1 MVERN
6 RQGPGEERENQERRS
21 GQRTSGEQLRGSQ
34 SYPNQDRYGA
44 EGNRQSRGQNFEPGQ
59 SGWNEYAQPQ
69 SSRPGGYAQNY
80 GGEQRYGQ
88 SERGYGTGH
97 ERSGQRYERQV
108 SGSYSQQSQDRYA
121 QRDYGAQ
128 QGQHEHDLPV
138 YGSGRG
144 PYAHLAG
151 YGADSGV
158 GPDNY
163 VIGSQQHEGEW
174 RGSDQHFGP
183 RPYYSQQQQR
193 PSYGPYGQQQSQRDY
208 GAWGAQGY
216 GGEGGSGAQGYG
228 GQGAYARYGSQ
239 SDYGTPGGYGGD
251 RIYRQSG
258 PHLPTGGGARFG
270 NQVSYGQGVYGG
282 YGQGDMGTSTG
293 QGGQS
298 WGNWGQS
305 GAMGRSQRRGP
316 KGYQRSDERL
326 KEEICERLMT
336 RWDIDSSEV
345 SVEVASGKVTLEG
358 TVPDR
363 RMRHEIEDLIDSCH
377 GVQDI
382 ENHVR
387 VQSSYGSTSS
397 GSASES
403 HGSQYS
409 QSNQGSVGSQQSESG
424 TSSSMSSGGQSS
436 LNAAQSGQDSSTGS
450 TLGST
455 TRSSAPARSA
465 SSEKKDT

>member
-6 RQGPGEERENQERRS
+6 RQGPGEEREYQERQ
-21 GQRTSGEQLRGSQ
+21 GEQRTSGEQLRGSQ
-34 SYPNQDRYGA
+34 SYQNQDRYGA
-44 EGNRQSRGQNFEPGQ
+44 EGQSRGQNFKPSQ

-69 SSRPGGYAQNY
+69 QSRPGYAQSY
-80 GGEQRYGQ
+80 GGEQSYGQSQRGYGVSQDRYGQ
-88 SERGYGTGH
+88 PNRDQ
-97 ERSGQRYERQV
+97 GQ
-108 SGSYSQQSQDRYA
+108 GFGGYSQQSQDRYA
-121 QRDYGAQ
+121 QQRDYGAQ

-163 VIGSQQHEGEW
+163 VIGARQHEGEW
-174 RGSDQHFGP
+174 HGSDQHFGP

-228 GQGAYARYGSQ
+228 GQGAYGRYGSQ

-258 PHLPTGGGARFG
+258 PQQPTGGGARFG

-293 QGGQS
+293 QSGQS

-305 GAMGRSQRRGP
+305 GVMGRSQHRGP

-326 KEEICERLMT
+326 KEEICERLIT

-345 SVEVASGKVTLEG
+345 SVEVQGGKVTLEG

-363 RMRHEIEDLIDSCH
+363 RMRHQIEDLIDDCH

-382 ENHVR
+382 ENRVR

-397 GSASES
+397 GSAAE
-403 HGSQYS
+403 
-409 QSNQGSVGSQQSESG
+409 N
-424 TSSSMSSGGQSS
+424 
-436 LNAAQSGQDSSTGS
+436 
-450 TLGST
+450 
-455 TRSSAPARSA
+455 RSSQ
-465 SSEKKDT
+465 ENQT

>member
-1 MVERN
+1 MVERY
-6 RQGPGEERENQERRS
+6 RQGPGSEREDQE
-21 GQRTSGEQLRGSQ
+21 
-34 SYPNQDRYGA
+34 RYGA
-44 EGNRQSRGQNFEPGQ
+44 EGSRPSREQDFRSGQ
-59 SGWNEYAQPQ
+59 SAQGDYGQ
-69 SSRPGGYAQNY
+69 AQQHRPGGYAQSY
-80 GGEQRYGQ
+80 GGQQGYGAEQGEYGQ
-88 SERGYGTGH
+88 RPRGQESYG
-97 ERSGQRYERQV
+97 RQ
-108 SGSYSQQSQDRYA
+108 GFGGYSQQAQGSQYRYPQ
-121 QRDYGAQ
+121 QRDYDTYRQ
-128 QGQHEHDLPV
+128 NEHELPV

-163 VIGSQQHEGEW
+163 LVGGRSHEGEW
-174 RGSDQHFGP
+174 QGNDQHFGP
-183 RPYYSQQQQR
+183 RPYSSPQQR
-193 PSYGPYGQQQSQRDY
+193 PSYGPYGQPQSQRDY

-228 GQGAYARYGSQ
+228 GQGAYGRYGSQ

-251 RIYRQSG
+251 RVYRQSG
-258 PHLPTGGGARFG
+258 PQLPTGGGAHYG
-270 NQVSYGQGVYGG
+270 NTVSYGQGVYGG
-282 YGQGDMGTSTG
+282 YGQGDMGGSTG
-293 QGGQS
+293 QSGQS
-298 WGNWGQS
+298 WGKWGQS
-305 GAMGRSQRRGP
+305 GAMGGSQRRGP

-326 KEEICERLMT
+326 KEEICERLMM

-345 SVEVASGKVTLEG
+345 SVEVVSGKVTLEG

-363 RMRHEIEDLIDSCH
+363 RMRHEIEDLIDNCH

-387 VQSSYGSTSS
+387 VQSSYGSTTS

-403 HGSQYS
+403 GGSQYG
-409 QSNQGSVGSQQSESG
+409 QSSQGSGASQQAQSG
-424 TSSSMSSGGQSS
+424 SSSTMNSGAGQQNQSS
-436 LNAAQSGQDSSTGS
+436 LNAAQSGQDSGTGS

>member
-1 MVERN
+1 MVERYRQGQDDERDEREDRN
-6 RQGPGEERENQERRS
+6 RQGGRHS
-21 GQRTSGEQLRGSQ
+21 
-34 SYPNQDRYGA
+34 
-44 EGNRQSRGQNFEPGQ
+44 
-59 SGWNEYAQPQ
+59 
-69 SSRPGGYAQNY
+69 
-80 GGEQRYGQ
+80 GGEQSYG
-88 SERGYGTGH
+88 SWSDSGYGD
-97 ERSGQRYERQV
+97 
-108 SGSYSQQSQDRYA
+108 QQSQGSAQRYVP
-121 QRDYGAQ
+121 QRDYGGR
-128 QGQHEHDLPV
+128 QGQREHDLPV

-163 VIGSQQHEGEW
+163 VIGSRAQEGQW
-174 RGSDQHFGP
+174 QGRDQHGP
-183 RPYYSQQQQR
+183 QANYSQQR
-193 PSYGPYGQQQSQRDY
+193 PSYGPYGGQQQSQRDY

-239 SDYGTPGGYGGD
+239 SDYGAPGGYGGD

-258 PHLPTGGGARFG
+258 PQFPPTGGSARYG

-282 YGQGDMGTSTG
+282 YGQGDMGTGTG

-305 GAMGRSQRRGP
+305 GVMGRSQHRGP

-326 KEEICERLMT
+326 KEDICERLIA

-345 SVEVASGKVTLEG
+345 SVDVQNGKVMLEG

-363 RMRHEIEDLIDSCH
+363 RMRHEIENLVDDCY

-382 ENHVR
+382 ENQVR
-387 VQSSYGSTSS
+387 VQSSYGSTTS

-403 HGSQYS
+403 RGQ
-409 QSNQGSVGSQQSESG
+409 QQSSPPI
-424 TSSSMSSGGQSS
+424 TQPGQ
-436 LNAAQSGQDSSTGS
+436 NTATGS
-450 TLGST
+450 TLGAT
-455 TRSSAPARSA
+455 TRPAEPKGSSP
-465 SSEKKDT
+465 SEKKDT

>member
-1 MVERN
+1 MVERYRQGQDDERDEREDRN
-6 RQGPGEERENQERRS
+6 RQG
-21 GQRTSGEQLRGSQ
+21 GQRS
-34 SYPNQDRYGA
+34 
-44 EGNRQSRGQNFEPGQ
+44 
-59 SGWNEYAQPQ
+59 
-69 SSRPGGYAQNY
+69 
-80 GGEQRYGQ
+80 GGEQSYG
-88 SERGYGTGH
+88 SWSDGGYGD
-97 ERSGQRYERQV
+97 
-108 SGSYSQQSQDRYA
+108 QQSQGSAQHRYVP
-121 QRDYGAQ
+121 QRDYGGR
-128 QGQHEHDLPV
+128 QGQREHDLPV

-163 VIGSQQHEGEW
+163 VIGSRTQEGQW
-174 RGSDQHFGP
+174 QGHDQHGP
-183 RPYYSQQQQR
+183 QANSQQR
-193 PSYGPYGQQQSQRDY
+193 PSYGPYGGQQQSQRDY

-239 SDYGTPGGYGGD
+239 SDYGAPGGYGGD

-258 PHLPTGGGARFG
+258 PQFPPTGGSARYG

-282 YGQGDMGTSTG
+282 YGQGDMGTGTG

-305 GAMGRSQRRGP
+305 GVMGRSQHRGP

-326 KEEICERLMT
+326 KEEICERLIA

-345 SVEVASGKVTLEG
+345 SVDVQNGKVMLEG

-363 RMRHEIEDLIDSCH
+363 RMRHEIENLVDDCY
-377 GVQDI
+377 GVLDI
-382 ENHVR
+382 ENQVR
-387 VQSSYGSTSS
+387 VQRSYGSTTS

-403 HGSQYS
+403 RGQ
-409 QSNQGSVGSQQSESG
+409 QQSSPPI
-424 TSSSMSSGGQSS
+424 TQPGQ
-436 LNAAQSGQDSSTGS
+436 NTAAGS
-450 TLGST
+450 TLGAT
-455 TRSSAPARSA
+455 TRPAEPKGSS